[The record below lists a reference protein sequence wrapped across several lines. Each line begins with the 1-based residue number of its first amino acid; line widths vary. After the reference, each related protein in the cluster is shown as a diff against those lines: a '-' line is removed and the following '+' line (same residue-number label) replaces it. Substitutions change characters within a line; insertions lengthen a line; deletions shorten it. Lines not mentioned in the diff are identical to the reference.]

1 MAQIASVWIEE
12 GCITC
17 DACQETCPE
26 VFHVTDDSCFII
38 ADVRSD
44 GKFDQNEGKSLLKA
58 EMGSSLF
65 EDIVDAAEG
74 CPVDV
79 IIYTTA
85 EDGDAPSEEVAEVVE
100 AAVEVVAEDE
110 ELEAATEIPPELLE
124 GDRSLMVLFGSQS
137 GNSEDLD
144 AITAK
149 LAAVAHLEGQVK
161 DMAETSLAE
170 IAASKRVLVIC
181 STWGEGEMPD
191 TAQALWDAANAG
203 GAPSFDGV
211 NFTVCALGDTDYDL
225 YCEAG
230 KDWDRRFEELGG
242 TRVAE
247 MAECNVDYE
256 PFWKAWVP
264 GALGALASVNSSGEM
279 VPGYVDAF
287 AELVAPKKKASGAV
301 AASGVQQP
309 VIDVSLR
316 LFRYNPVLAEK
327 GYDTYEVSVP
337 GHHTLQQVLVMIKE
351 TQDGSLTFRTSA
363 AAGSDPLTGLEV
375 NGNLVLADCVRMIDL
390 LNSAGESGVVTVE
403 PLSGHQVLKDLFV
416 DTKALEVAKERAK
429 PWLRTR
435 DRPGAVSSQGMAIG
449 TMSSSDAS
457 RLHRMNDISSEHLLH
472 SMSETVPH
480 NRSYLGPAVCNRLWV
495 RANDPRISKDCKQD
509 MNALLQG
516 PDGVWAETD
525 IGVVGRFGRI
535 GSVASKNLNDC
546 RSELLRA
553 HRFAGKSG
561 RHVKWFSKTVKSSG
575 TLNETILAA
584 QTMGPLGA
592 IVNLPATLRM
602 ALGFTRTG
610 GPPVRDWQGFIAPG
624 KMPPLIN
631 QSVHNHHEVVA
642 IFNELDKRF

>member
-44 GKFDQNEGKSLLKA
+44 GKFDQNESKSLLKV
-58 EMGSSLF
+58 ESGSSLYD
-65 EDIVDAAEG
+65 DIVDAAEG

-79 IIYTTA
+79 IIFTTA
-85 EDGDAPSEEVAEVVE
+85 GDGDEPSEEAAEVVE
-100 AAVEVVAEDE
+100 ASVEVAAEKKVA
-110 ELEAATEIPPELLE
+110 
-124 GDRSLMVLFGSQS
+124 R
-137 GNSEDLD
+137 
-144 AITAK
+144 
-149 LAAVAHLEGQVK
+149 
-161 DMAETSLAE
+161 
-170 IAASKRVLVIC
+170 
-181 STWGEGEMPD
+181 
-191 TAQALWDAANAG
+191 
-203 GAPSFDGV
+203 
-211 NFTVCALGDTDYDL
+211 
-225 YCEAG
+225 
-230 KDWDRRFEELGG
+230 
-242 TRVAE
+242 
-247 MAECNVDYE
+247 
-256 PFWKAWVP
+256 
-264 GALGALASVNSSGEM
+264 
-279 VPGYVDAF
+279 
-287 AELVAPKKKASGAV
+287 AV

-309 VIDVSLR
+309 VIEVSLR
-316 LFRYNPVLAEK
+316 LFRYDPILAEK

-337 GHHTLQQVLVMIKE
+337 GHHSLQQVLMNIKE
-351 TQDGSLTFRTSA
+351 TQDGTLTFRTSA
-363 AAGSDPLTGLEV
+363 SAGSDPLTGLEV

-390 LNSAGESGVVTVE
+390 LDSAGESAVLTVE

-416 DTKALEVAKERAK
+416 STKALEVAKEKAK
-429 PWLRTR
+429 PWMRTR
-435 DRPGAVSSQGMAIG
+435 DRPGVLSAQGRAIG

-457 RLHRMNDISSEHLLH
+457 RLHKMNDISSEHLLH

-495 RANDPRISKDCKQD
+495 RANDPRTSKECKQD
-509 MNALLQG
+509 MNAVLQG
-516 PDGVWAETD
+516 PDGIWAETD
-525 IGVVGRFGRI
+525 IGVMGRFGRL
-535 GSVASKNLNDC
+535 GSVVSKNLNDC

-592 IVNLPATLRM
+592 IANLPATLRM

-631 QSVHNHHEVVA
+631 KSVHNHHEVVA

>member
-44 GKFDQNEGKSLLKA
+44 GKFDQNESKSLLKA
-58 EMGSSLF
+58 EVGSSLF

-74 CPVDV
+74 CPVDG

-85 EDGDAPSEEVAEVVE
+85 EEGAAQEEPAEQAEEAAPVEESADEEE
-100 AAVEVVAEDE
+100 AAVE
-110 ELEAATEIPPELLE
+110 IPAELLE
-124 GDRSLMVLFGSQS
+124 GDRELMVLFGSQS
-137 GNSEDLD
+137 GNSEDLA

-149 LAAVAHLEGQVK
+149 MAASVPLNGVAK
-161 DMAETSLAE
+161 DMAETSMAD
-170 IAASKRVLVIC
+170 IAAARRVLIIC

-191 TAQALWDAANAG
+191 TAQALWDAASAAD
-203 GAPSFDGV
+203 APSLEGV
-211 NFTVCALGDTDYDL
+211 SFSVCALGDTGYDL
-225 YCEAG
+225 YCQAG
-230 KDWDRRFEELGG
+230 KDWDNRFVELGA
-242 TRVAE
+242 TRVAD

-264 GALGALASVNSSGEM
+264 GALGALASVDSSGNLMSDCIEL
-279 VPGYVDAF
+279 F
-287 AELVAPKKKASGAV
+287 AEMLMPKKKTGGVVAS
-301 AASGVQQP
+301 SGVEQP
-309 VIDVSLR
+309 TLEVKLR
-316 LFRYNPVLAEK
+316 MFRYDPVLSEQ
-327 GYDTYEVSVP
+327 GYDTYDVSVP
-337 GHHTLQQVLVMIKE
+337 GHHSLQQVLVMIKE

-363 AAGSDPLTGLEV
+363 SAGSDPLTGMSV
-375 NGNLVLADCVRMIDL
+375 NGNLVLADSVRMVDL
-390 LNSAGESGVVTVE
+390 VNSAGEDAILNIE
-403 PLSGHQVLKDLFV
+403 PLPGNQVIKDLLVSTSAFEASKQ
-416 DTKALEVAKERAK
+416 KAAV
-429 PWLRTR
+429 WIRTR
-435 DRPGAVSSQGMAIG
+435 DRPGAMTPQGQAIG
-449 TMSSSDAS
+449 TMSTTEA
-457 RLHRMNDISSEHLLH
+457 RKLHSMNDISSEHLLH
-472 SMSETVPH
+472 SMSETLPF
-480 NRSYLGPAVCNRLWV
+480 NSSYLGPAVCHRLWL
-495 RANDPRISKDCKQD
+495 RSNDSRISKLCREE
-509 MNALLQG
+509 MRETLQG
-516 PDGVWAETD
+516 SDGIWAETD
-525 IGVVGRFGRI
+525 IGVFGRYGRLGGI
-535 GSVASKNLNDC
+535 AAKNLNDC

-592 IVNLPATLRM
+592 IANLPTTLRM

-624 KMPPLIN
+624 KMPPIIN
-631 QSVHNHHEVVA
+631 KSVDKHHEVVA